1 MATKRR
7 RSSWTDMI
15 HINPLLSLFGIRVF
29 DVVLEGDQQYLVITR
44 RNLVSGDSI
53 QAAQGR
59 SKLLPVACP
68 QRQERR
74 PLCLGHTGEA
84 RDVQALIAAIAPQR
98 VQTCTA
104 THLPQPYHP
113 VGAAAGQ
120 QLSVARERHA
130 GDRAGVPVHGGQE
143 LPARRLPQPY
153 RPVHATA
160 SQQPA
165 VPRERYAPDRD
176 AVSLHGG
183 QELSTPRLHQPHTL
197 LT

>member
-15 HINPLLSLFGIRVF
+15 HINPLLYLFGFRVF
-29 DVVLEGDQQYLVITR
+29 DVVLEGGQQYLVITR

-84 RDVQALIAAIAPQR
+84 GDPPAALAAIAPQR
-98 VQTCTA
+98 GQTRPA
-104 THLPQPYHP
+104 RRPPQPYHP
-113 VGAAAGQ
+113 VRAAAGHHPP
-120 QLSVARERHA
+120 VPGERHA
-130 GDRAGVPVHGGQE
+130 LDQASMSLQGGQE
-143 LPARRLPQPY
+143 LPARR
-153 RPVHATA
+153 
-160 SQQPA
+160 
-165 VPRERYAPDRD
+165 
-176 AVSLHGG
+176 
-183 QELSTPRLHQPHTL
+183 
-197 LT
+197 